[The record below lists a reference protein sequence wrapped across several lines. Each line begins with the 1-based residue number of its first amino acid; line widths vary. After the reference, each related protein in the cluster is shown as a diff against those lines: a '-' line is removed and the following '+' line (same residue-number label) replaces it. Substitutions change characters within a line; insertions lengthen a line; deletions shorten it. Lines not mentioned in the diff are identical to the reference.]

1 MEIITL
7 GFKKEKTFDDECV
20 YHFGLASQPMVFS
33 CKMKYDPRLL
43 KPHEVHDADVSF
55 WSFCWENTS
64 NPANHVT
71 HISESIGPCCFI
83 VSKIERILE
92 IDLKGKRPYMTY
104 ETTLSGEKFK
114 MTLCYPHRQKGD
126 KPITDTFSQ
135 GDTISGLF
143 KAEVKIIN

>member
-1 MEIITL
+1 MEIKTL
-7 GFKKEKTFDDECV
+7 GFVKKEVTDDECV
-20 YHFGLASQPMVFS
+20 YNFGLAEWPMIFS
-33 CKMKYDPRLL
+33 AKMKYEPRISARNTRF
-43 KPHEVHDADVSF
+43 EADVSF

-64 NPANHVT
+64 NPVNHVT

-83 VSKIERILE
+83 VSKIEKILE
-92 IDLKGKRPYMTY
+92 IDLKGKRPYVTY

-135 GDTISGLF
+135 GDTIIGLF
-143 KAEVKIIN
+143 KAEVKNIN